1 MAKRVIENEYLK
13 VTVDD
18 HGAELISVYDKE
30 NNLERIWNAD
40 PAVWNRHAPVLFPF
54 VGRVYGNTYLHDGKE
69 YEMKTQHGFAR
80 DMMFEFVAGD
90 ENSVTHSLKAN
101 EDTLKIYPFDFELH
115 ITHRFDSE
123 NKRMLKIDWK
133 IINNGE
139 GNMYYSIGGH
149 PGFRIPTD
157 YVISRED
164 YSLEFPEKASLH
176 YILINPE
183 SGNANVHDRYPL
195 VLNRNA
201 CHIARN
207 MFDRDALIFENH
219 QIPMVRILKPDRTPF
234 ITMDCKGFPY
244 LGIWSKGEQDFI
256 CLEPWYGRTD
266 DDKFTGEL
274 KDKKGEMVLASKEEA
289 NIGYTIE
296 FHK

>member
-30 NNLERIWNAD
+30 NDLERIWNAN
-40 PAVWNRHAPVLFPF
+40 PEVWNRHAPILFPF
-54 VGRVYGNTYLHDGKE
+54 VGRVYGNTYLYNGKE

-80 DMMFEFVAGD
+80 DMMFELIEEN
-90 ENSVTHSLKAN
+90 ENSITHSLKAN
-101 EDTLKIYPFDFELH
+101 KETLKIYPFDFELH
-115 ITHRFDSE
+115 ITHRLDIE
-123 NKRMLKIDWK
+123 NKKMLKIDWK

-139 GNMYYSIGGH
+139 NNMYYSIGGH
-149 PGFRIPTD
+149 PGFHIPTD
-157 YVISRED
+157 CAISREN
-164 YSLEFPEKASLH
+164 YSLEFPGKSSLH

-183 SGNANVHDRYPL
+183 SGNANVHDIHHL
-195 VLNRNA
+195 VLNKNV
-201 CHIARN
+201 CHIAGN
-207 MFDRDALIFENH
+207 MFDKDALIFENY

-234 ITMDCKGFPY
+234 ITMDCNGFPY
-244 LGIWSKGEQDFI
+244 FGIWSKGEHDFI

-266 DDKFTGEL
+266 DDQFTGEL
-274 KDKKGEMVLASKEEA
+274 KDKKGEMLLPPKEEK